1 MRTVIGDTELHLAPD
16 DLPEFS
22 YSLNELTDPSKVKGS
37 SSTSF
42 DLPATNATRI
52 ALGGAGMQEETTGD
66 LPIRIGAE
74 GQVLFEGMC
83 RPVEWTD
90 EVVTIE
96 AYGDNA
102 TWIAEAKNTKA
113 NTVNL
118 GNSRPVENGMQEFS
132 WTDEDR
138 ADVYPLIDYGRFT
151 ASTPSNVVEDW
162 LYPAVRVWK
171 ILQAFFQPLGFSVK
185 AEGSFKRL
193 FKKLIIPYNGGAI
206 TFRGEYYQPQ
216 SIRLSLATSVLA
228 GTALRFD
235 TLLMDDAGIAGPG
248 PSLYD
253 RFDPVVSGTWDFRFN
268 GSFTIVRG
276 AVTPQASTQLIINLQ
291 RLEGISTWQTV
302 QQRRFSIPSQGA
314 GTSSTTTIDD
324 TLFAYQ
330 MEQGE
335 TYRIRVGTF
344 ADFGSDDVVTMN
356 AGSTLEVL
364 LTSWAGWQDLV
375 DFDIA
380 GSIDKS
386 LTVADVIS
394 GITNIF
400 RLVVR
405 TDQATGEVTF
415 SHLDDY
421 LRQID
426 NGLDWR
432 DRLSHNEPPAK
443 VKAELPSRYVFR
455 YAEDTSDK
463 RLRLYEEYYKVPLGE
478 GVYEMGGN
486 GDEKEVTVKFAA
498 TDEAERFGGLIIPV
512 INKDDEGGGT
522 SGVDGGGAGTNYGSD
537 HLKTKPRILI
547 FDGLADG
554 NWTFDGVARTQFPRA
569 YFQGVGVPDVNMSFG
584 GDWRKGTLLNYWRN
598 SLERMKLPYLRGEF
612 RVYDDEFNGFDFARP
627 RLVNDGH
634 GDVWMYVQ
642 SVKGKK
648 FGDDDLV
655 ECELIPV

>member
-1 MRTVIGDTELHLAPD
+1 MRTVIGGTELYLAPD

-22 YSLNELTDPSKVKGS
+22 YSLTDLTDPSKVKGS
-37 SSTSF
+37 TSTSF
-42 DLPATNATRI
+42 ELPATNGTRI
-52 ALGGAGMQEETTGD
+52 ALGGPGLQEEATGD

-74 GQVLFEGMC
+74 GQVLFEGTC

-113 NTVNL
+113 NEVNL
-118 GNSRPVENGMQEFS
+118 GNSGQVNNQMQEAS
-132 WTDEDR
+132 WTDENR
-138 ADVYPLIDYGRFT
+138 ADVYPLIDYGRFYNFT
-151 ASTPSNVVEDW
+151 ATTNVVEDW

-171 ILQAFFQPLGFSVK
+171 VLQAFFQPLGFTVK
-185 AEGSFKRL
+185 AEGSFTKL

-216 SIRLSLATSVLA
+216 SARVISTQGATGNVLVFNGEVMDPSGMVSVVSGA
-228 GTALRFD
+228 TRF
-235 TLLMDDAGIAGPG
+235 T
-248 PSLYD
+248 
-253 RFDPVVSGTWDFRFN
+253 PVVTGTWDFRFN
-268 GSFTIVRG
+268 GAITVTRG
-276 AVTPQASTQLIINLQ
+276 ATVPQASTTLFF
-291 RLEGISTWQTV
+291 RLEQLTPLLTWQNV
-302 QQRRFSIPSQGA
+302 QARSFSIPSQGA
-314 GTSSTTTIDD
+314 GTSSTFTFDG
-324 TLFAYQ
+324 TLFSFQ

-335 TYRIRVGTF
+335 SYRIRVSTF
-344 ADFGSDDVVTMN
+344 ADFGQDDTITLQ
-356 AGSTLEVL
+356 AGSILEVL
-364 LTSWAGWQDLV
+364 LTSWAGWQDQV

-380 GSIDKS
+380 GSIDKG
-386 LTVADVIS
+386 LTVADIIS

-405 TDQATGEVTF
+405 TDQATGEVVF
-415 SHLDDY
+415 QHLDDY
-421 LRQID
+421 LRGVEQGI
-426 NGLDWR
+426 DWR
-432 DRLSHNEPPAK
+432 ERLSHNEPPAK
-443 VKAELPSRYVFR
+443 VKMDLPSRYRFK

-463 RLRLYEEYYKVPLGE
+463 RLRLWEEYYKVPLGE

-486 GDEKEVTVKFAA
+486 GDEKEVTVKFSA
-498 TDEAERFGGLIIPV
+498 TDEFNRFDGLIIPV
-512 INKDDEGGGT
+512 IAKDDEGAL
-522 SGVDGGGAGTNYGSD
+522 GVD

-547 FDGLADG
+547 FDGLVPGA
-554 NWTFDGVARTQFPRA
+554 WTFDGQSLTEFPRA
-569 YFQGVGVPDVNMSFG
+569 YFQGSGVPDTSMSFG

>member
-1 MRTVIGDTELHLAPD
+1 MRTVIGGTELYLAPD

-22 YSLNELTDPSKVKGS
+22 YSLTDLTDPSKVKGS
-37 SSTSF
+37 TSTSF
-42 DLPATNATRI
+42 ELPATNGTRI
-52 ALGGAGMQEETTGD
+52 ALGGPGLQEEATGD

-74 GQVLFEGMC
+74 GQVLFEGTC

-113 NTVNL
+113 NEVNL
-118 GNSRPVENGMQEFS
+118 GNSGQVNNQMQEAS
-132 WTDEDR
+132 WTDENR
-138 ADVYPLIDYGRFT
+138 ADVYPLIDYGRFYNFT
-151 ASTPSNVVEDW
+151 ASTNVVEDW

-171 ILQAFFQPLGFSVK
+171 VLQAFFQPLGFTVK
-185 AEGSFKRL
+185 AEGSFTKL
-193 FKKLIIPYNGGAI
+193 FKKLIVPYNGGAI
-206 TFRGEYYQPQ
+206 TFRGDYYQPQ
-216 SIRLSLATSVLA
+216 SARLTTTTDQTGNVLLFN
-228 GTALRFD
+228 TE
-235 TLLMDDAGIAGPG
+235 LMDASGMVSVVSSAT
-248 PSLYD
+248 
-253 RFDPVVSGTWDFRFN
+253 RFTPVVTGTWDFRFN
-268 GSFTIVRG
+268 GAITVTRG
-276 AVTPQASTQLIINLQ
+276 ADAPQASTTLFFRLQ
-291 RLEGISTWQTV
+291 KLVGFSTWQDV
-302 QQRRFSIPSQGA
+302 QARTFPIPSQGA
-314 GTSSTTTIDD
+314 GTSSTFTFDG
-324 TLFAYQ
+324 TLFTFQ
-330 MEQGE
+330 MEQGQS
-335 TYRIRVGTF
+335 YRIRVSTF
-344 ADFGSDDVVTMN
+344 ADFGQDDTITLQ
-356 AGSTLEVL
+356 AGSILEVL
-364 LTSWAGWQDLV
+364 LTSWAGWQDQV

-380 GSIDKS
+380 GSIDKG
-386 LTVADVIS
+386 LTVADIIS

-405 TDQATGEVTF
+405 TDQATGEVVF
-415 SHLDDY
+415 QHLDDY
-421 LRQID
+421 LRGVEQGI
-426 NGLDWR
+426 DWR
-432 DRLSHNEPPAK
+432 QRLSHNEPPAK
-443 VKAELPSRYVFR
+443 IKMELPSRYRFS

-463 RLRLYEEYYKVPLGE
+463 RLRLWEEYYKAPLGE

-486 GDEKEVTVKFAA
+486 GDEKEVTVKFSA
-498 TDEAERFGGLIIPV
+498 TDEFNRFDGLIIPV
-512 INKDDEGGGT
+512 IAKDDEGAL
-522 SGVDGGGAGTNYGSD
+522 GVD

-547 FDGLADG
+547 FDGLVPGA
-554 NWTFDGVARTQFPRA
+554 WTFDGQSITEFPRA
-569 YFQGVGVPDVNMSFG
+569 YFQGSGVPDTSMSFG

>member
-1 MRTVIGDTELHLAPD
+1 MRTVIGGTELYLAPD

-22 YSLNELTDPSKVKGS
+22 YSLTDLTDPSKVKGS
-37 SSTSF
+37 TSTSF
-42 DLPATNATRI
+42 ELPATNGTRI
-52 ALGGAGMQEETTGD
+52 ALGGPGLQEEATGD

-74 GQVLFEGMC
+74 GQVLFEGTC

-113 NTVNL
+113 NEVNL
-118 GNSRPVENGMQEFS
+118 GNSGQVNNQMQEAS
-132 WTDEDR
+132 WTDENR
-138 ADVYPLIDYGRFT
+138 ADVYPLIDYGRFYNFT
-151 ASTPSNVVEDW
+151 ATTNVVEDW

-171 ILQAFFQPLGFSVK
+171 VLQAFFQPLGFTVK
-185 AEGSFKRL
+185 AEGSFTKL
-193 FKKLIIPYNGGAI
+193 FKKLIVPYNGGAI
-206 TFRGEYYQPQ
+206 TFRGDYYQPQ
-216 SIRLSLATSVLA
+216 SARLTTTTDQTGNVLLFN
-228 GTALRFD
+228 TE
-235 TLLMDDAGIAGPG
+235 LMDASGMVSVVSGAT
-248 PSLYD
+248 
-253 RFDPVVSGTWDFRFN
+253 RFTPVVTGTWDFRFN
-268 GSFTIVRG
+268 GSIIVTRG
-276 AVTPQASTQLIINLQ
+276 ADAPQSSTTLFFRLQ
-291 RLEGISTWQTV
+291 KLVGFSTWQNV
-302 QQRRFSIPSQGA
+302 QARSFPIPSQGA
-314 GTSSTTTIDD
+314 GTSSTFTFDG
-324 TLFAYQ
+324 TLFTFQ
-330 MEQGE
+330 MEQGQS
-335 TYRIRVGTF
+335 YRIRISTF
-344 ADFGSDDVVTMN
+344 ADFGQDDTITLQS
-356 AGSTLEVL
+356 GSILEVL
-364 LTSWAGWQDLV
+364 LTSWAGWQDQV

-380 GSIDKS
+380 GSIDKG
-386 LTVADVIS
+386 LTVADIIS

-405 TDQATGEVTF
+405 TDQATGEVVF
-415 SHLDDY
+415 QHLDDY
-421 LRQID
+421 LRGVEQGI
-426 NGLDWR
+426 DWR
-432 DRLSHNEPPAK
+432 ERLSHNEPPAK
-443 VKAELPSRYVFR
+443 VKMELPSRYRFK

-463 RLRLYEEYYKVPLGE
+463 RLRLWEEYYKVPLGE

-486 GDEKEVTVKFAA
+486 GDEKEVSVKFSA
-498 TDEAERFGGLIIPV
+498 TDEFNRFDGLIIPV
-512 INKDDEGGGT
+512 IAKDDEGAL
-522 SGVDGGGAGTNYGSD
+522 GVD

-547 FDGLADG
+547 FDGLVPGA
-554 NWTFDGVARTQFPRA
+554 WTFDGQSLTELPRA
-569 YFQGVGVPDVNMSFG
+569 YFQGSGVPDTSMSFG

>member
-1 MRTVIGDTELHLAPD
+1 MRTVIGDTELYLAPD

-22 YSLNELTDPSKVKGS
+22 YSLTDLTDPSKVKGS
-37 SSTSF
+37 TSTSF
-42 DLPATNATRI
+42 ELPATNGTRI
-52 ALGGAGMQEETTGD
+52 ALGGPGLQEEATGD

-74 GQVLFEGMC
+74 GQVLFEGTC

-113 NTVNL
+113 NTVDL
-118 GNSRPVENGMQEFS
+118 GNSAPVENVMQEAS

-151 ASTPSNVVEDW
+151 VGTPSNVIEEW

-171 ILQAFFQPLGFSVK
+171 VLQAFFQPLGFTVK

-216 SIRLSLATSVLA
+216 SARVISTQGATGNVLVFNGEVMDPSGMVSVVSSA
-228 GTALRFD
+228 TRF
-235 TLLMDDAGIAGPG
+235 T
-248 PSLYD
+248 
-253 RFDPVVSGTWDFRFN
+253 PVVTGTWDFRFN
-268 GSFTIVRG
+268 GAITVTRG
-276 AVTPQASTQLIINLQ
+276 ATVPQASTTLFF
-291 RLEGISTWQTV
+291 RLEQLTPLLTWQNV
-302 QQRRFSIPSQGA
+302 QARSFSIPSQGA
-314 GTSSTTTIDD
+314 GTSSTFTFND
-324 TLFAYQ
+324 TLFSFQ
-330 MEQGE
+330 MEQGQS
-335 TYRIRVGTF
+335 YRIRVSTF
-344 ADFGSDDVVTMN
+344 ADFGQDDTITLEP
-356 AGSTLEVL
+356 GSMLEVL

-375 DFDIA
+375 EFDIA
-380 GSIDKS
+380 GSIDKG
-386 LTVADVIS
+386 LTVADIIS

-405 TDQATGEVTF
+405 TDQATGEVVF
-415 SHLDDY
+415 QHLDDY

-426 NGLDWR
+426 DGIDWR
-432 DRLSHNEPPAK
+432 QRLSHNDPPAK
-443 VKAELPSRYVFR
+443 VKMELPSRYLFK

-486 GDEKEVTVKFAA
+486 GDEKEVSVKFAP
-498 TDEAERFGGLIIPV
+498 TDQAERFGGLIIPV
-512 INKDDEGGGT
+512 INKDDDGGGT
-522 SGVDGGGAGTNYGSD
+522 SGVDGGSAGTNYGSD
-537 HLKTKPRILI
+537 HVKTKPRILV

-554 NWTFDGVARTQFPRA
+554 SWTFDGVARTQFPRA
-569 YFQGVGVPDVNMSFG
+569 YFEGNGVPDVSLSFG

-634 GDVWMYVQ
+634 GAVWMYVQ

>member
-1 MRTVIGDTELHLAPD
+1 MRTVIGGTELYLAPD

-22 YSLNELTDPSKVKGS
+22 YSLTDLTDPSKVKGS
-37 SSTSF
+37 TSTSF
-42 DLPATNATRI
+42 ELPATNGTRI
-52 ALGGAGMQEETTGD
+52 ALGGPGLQEEATGD

-74 GQVLFEGMC
+74 GQVLFEGTC

-113 NTVNL
+113 NEVNL
-118 GNSRPVENGMQEFS
+118 GNSGQVNNQMQEAS
-132 WTDEDR
+132 WTDENR
-138 ADVYPLIDYGRFT
+138 ADVYPLIDYGRFYNFT
-151 ASTPSNVVEDW
+151 ASTNVVEDW

-171 ILQAFFQPLGFSVK
+171 VLQAFFQPLGFTVK
-185 AEGSFKRL
+185 AEGSFTKL

-206 TFRGEYYQPQ
+206 TFRGDYYQPQ
-216 SIRLSLATSVLA
+216 SARLTTTTDQTGNVLLFN
-228 GTALRFD
+228 TE
-235 TLLMDDAGIAGPG
+235 LMDASGMVSVVSSAT
-248 PSLYD
+248 
-253 RFDPVVSGTWDFRFN
+253 RFTPVVTGTWDFRFN
-268 GSFTIVRG
+268 GAIIVTRG
-276 AVTPQASTQLIINLQ
+276 ATVPQASTTLYF
-291 RLEGISTWQTV
+291 RLEKLTGLLTWQSV
-302 QQRRFSIPSQGA
+302 QARTFTIPSQGA
-314 GTSSTTTIDD
+314 GTSSTFTFDG
-324 TLFAYQ
+324 TLFSFQ
-330 MEQGE
+330 MEQGQS
-335 TYRIRVGTF
+335 YRIRVSTF
-344 ADFGSDDVVTMN
+344 ADFGQDDTFTLQ
-356 AGSTLEVL
+356 AGSILEVL
-364 LTSWAGWQDLV
+364 LTSWAGWQDQV

-380 GSIDKS
+380 GSIDKG
-386 LTVADVIS
+386 LTVADIIS

-405 TDQATGEVTF
+405 TDQATGEVVF
-415 SHLDDY
+415 QHLDDY
-421 LRQID
+421 LRGVEQGI
-426 NGLDWR
+426 DWR
-432 DRLSHNEPPAK
+432 ERLSHNEPPAK
-443 VKAELPSRYVFR
+443 VKMDLPSRYRFK

-463 RLRLYEEYYKVPLGE
+463 RLRLWEEYYKVPLGE

-486 GDEKEVTVKFAA
+486 GDEKEVTVKFSA
-498 TDEAERFGGLIIPV
+498 TDEFNRFDGLIIPV
-512 INKDDEGGGT
+512 IAKDDEGAL
-522 SGVDGGGAGTNYGSD
+522 GVD

-547 FDGLADG
+547 FDGLVPGA
-554 NWTFDGVARTQFPRA
+554 WTFDGQSLTEFPRA
-569 YFQGVGVPDVNMSFG
+569 YFQGSGVPDTSMSFG

>member
-1 MRTVIGDTELHLAPD
+1 MRTVIGDTELYLAPD

-22 YSLNELTDPSKVKGS
+22 YSLTDLTDPSKVKGS
-37 SSTSF
+37 TSTSF
-42 DLPATNATRI
+42 DLPATNGTRI
-52 ALGGAGMQEETTGD
+52 ALGGAGLQEEATGD

-74 GQVLFEGMC
+74 GQVLFDGRC

-102 TWIAEAKNTKA
+102 TWIADAKNTKA
-113 NTVNL
+113 NTVNV
-118 GNSRPVENGMQEFS
+118 GNSGPVENTMQEAS

-171 ILQAFFQPLGFSVK
+171 VLQVFFQERGFTVK

-206 TFRGEYYQPQ
+206 TFNGEYYKPQ
-216 SIRLSLATSVLA
+216 SIRLSLSASVVTTSLS
-228 GTALRFD
+228 FD

-248 PSLYD
+248 PASYD

-268 GSFTIVRG
+268 GSFTILRG
-276 AVTPQASTQLIINLQ
+276 PVTPQASTQLIINLQ

-314 GTSSTTTIDD
+314 GTTSTFTFDG

-344 ADFGSDDVVTMN
+344 ADFGADDTITMN

-386 LTVADVIS
+386 LTVADIIS
-394 GITNIF
+394 SITNIF

-405 TDQATGEVTF
+405 TDQATGEVVF
-415 SHLDDY
+415 QHLDDY

-426 NGLDWR
+426 SGLDWR
-432 DRLSHNEPPAK
+432 DRLSHNDPPAK
-443 VKAELPSRYVFR
+443 VKMDLPSRYRFK

-486 GDEKEVTVKFAA
+486 GDEKEVSVKFAA
-498 TDEAERFGGLIIPV
+498 TDETERFDGLIIPV
-512 INKDDEGGGT
+512 INKDDEGS
-522 SGVDGGGAGTNYGSD
+522 SGVD
-537 HLKTKPRILI
+537 HFKTKPRILI

-569 YFQGVGVPDVNMSFG
+569 YFQGSGVPDTSMSFG